1 LKTIDELIATGNQ
14 LGRHRR
20 RRFTPQL
27 LNRLRMRQIALLLA
41 VEECATLR
49 GAAKPI
55 AEPIAEHGLVAVIDY
70 AFRHKLT
77 SYGGIV
83 RRDRDRPAPM
93 AGFLAQV
100 APEAF
105 GNRAM
110 RAIVASRRDHLLRC
124 AG

>member
-1 LKTIDELIATGNQ
+1 MGAIGGGDP
-14 LGRHRR
+14 
-20 RRFTPQL
+20 TPQL
-27 LNRLRMRQIALLLA
+27 LNRLRMRQIAPLLA

-49 GAAKPI
+49 GAA
-55 AEPIAEHGLVAVIDY
+55 EPNAEHGLVAVSDY

-83 RRDRDRPAPM
+83 RRDRERPAPM

-100 APEAF
+100 TPEAF